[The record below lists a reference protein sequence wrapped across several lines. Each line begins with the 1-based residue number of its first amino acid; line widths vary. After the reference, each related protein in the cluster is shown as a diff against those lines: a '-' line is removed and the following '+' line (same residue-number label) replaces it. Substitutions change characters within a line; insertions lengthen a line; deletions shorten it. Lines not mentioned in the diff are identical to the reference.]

1 MDVGLVVARLLL
13 AVVFVI
19 AGLAKLIDRSGS
31 RQALIDFGIPVR
43 FAPQLG
49 ILLPLGELVIAL
61 ALLPM
66 ATARWGALAAL
77 ALLVLFTAAILLA
90 LARGKAPACRC
101 FGQISAAPIGA
112 HTVVR
117 NAVLLGLSAFVL
129 VCGNRGPSIL
139 APLAALSLLSLT
151 EWLTLSATLSILLM
165 GGALVLLLIQIL
177 RQQGRILLR
186 LESPLQGIEAPT
198 ASSGAVPGVPPAVTS
213 GLPVGA
219 AAPRFRAQNLEGE
232 PVELDDLLALRKP
245 VLLLFIHPQC
255 GPCDALMPDV
265 AAWQRVHG
273 EVLTMPVITEGT
285 VEENRKKLAQHGL
298 NTTLLLQR
306 GTQISKR
313 YHAYG
318 TPSAVLVRV
327 DGTIGSPVAGGADA
341 IRRLLATVLGAAT
354 RGLRPGD
361 RAPEWVL
368 EDLEGRTVSLQ
379 DFQEAEILLM
389 FWNPSCGFCRQML
402 EPLLKWE
409 ETAASSSRRLVIVA
423 QSDASEMALAG
434 FRSTVIIDRDARVT
448 RAFGVN
454 GTPMAV
460 LLDERRRV
468 ASEIAMGA
476 DAFFRLAKHGAG
488 NGS

>member
-66 ATARWGALAAL
+66 ATARWGALAAF
-77 ALLVLFTAAILLA
+77 ALVALFTAAILLA
-90 LARGKAPACRC
+90 LARGNAPACRC
-101 FGQISAAPIGA
+101 FGQISATPVGA

-117 NAVLLGLSAFVL
+117 NVVLLGLSAFVL
-129 VCGNRGPSIL
+129 IWGNRGPSIL

-151 EWLTLSATLSILLM
+151 EWLTLSATLSILLL
-165 GGALVLLLIQIL
+165 GGVLVLLLIQIL

-186 LESPLQGIEAPT
+186 LEEGIGPPKASP
-198 ASSGAVPGVPPAVTS
+198 GAVPGVPPASAS

-232 PVELDDLLALRKP
+232 RVELDHLLALKKP

-255 GPCDALMPDV
+255 GPCDALMPEV
-265 AAWQRVHG
+265 AAWQRVHD
-273 EVLTMPVITEGT
+273 EVLTMPVVTDGT
-285 VEENRKKLAQHGL
+285 VEENRKKLDQHGL
-298 NTTLLLQR
+298 NTTLVLQR
-306 GTQISKR
+306 GTQISKQ

-341 IRRLLATVLGAAT
+341 IRRLLATVLTAA
-354 RGLRPGD
+354 RQGLRPGD

-368 EDLEGRTVSLQ
+368 EDIEGRTFSLR

-409 ETAASSSRRLVIVA
+409 ETAASSSRRLVIVT

-476 DAFFRLAKHGAG
+476 DAFFRLAKHGAS